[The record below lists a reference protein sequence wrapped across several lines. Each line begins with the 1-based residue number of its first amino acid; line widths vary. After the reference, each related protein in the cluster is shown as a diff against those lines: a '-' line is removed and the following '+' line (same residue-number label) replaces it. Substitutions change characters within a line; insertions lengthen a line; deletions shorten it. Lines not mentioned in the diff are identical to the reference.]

1 MPENLRPGGILTLDI
16 SLSTGWT
23 YAHPADE
30 RNLAG
35 GVWKLGT
42 IYEKKTHAQQLG
54 MLARALLNHIET
66 ALYEYAPARV
76 VFESP
81 ISKAQTTDRL
91 LKYLCAAVEIAC
103 FDAGV
108 RCFEVAAPTAR
119 ALVLGRGTF
128 QKPLRGQGK
137 VVMRAP
143 RGKTEKQSMVVG
155 DAKEE
160 VALWCQE
167 FGYQPVDDNHADSI
181 VLWRYAL
188 AMSRSKATGRASV

>member
-1 MPENLRPGGILTLDI
+1 MPEKPRPGGILTFDI

-23 YAHPADE
+23 YGHPAE
-30 RNLAG
+30 ENNIAG
-35 GVWKLGT
+35 GVYALGK
-42 IYEKKTHAQQLG
+42 IYNPKSHAQQLG
-54 MLARALLNHIET
+54 MLARDLLNFTESL
-66 ALYEYAPARV
+66 LYEFAPYRV

-103 FDAGV
+103 HDAGV
-108 RCFEVAAPTAR
+108 RCFEVGAPTAR

-137 VVMRAP
+137 TVLRAP
-143 RGKTEKQSMVVG
+143 RGKNIKVPMLVG

-160 VALWCQE
+160 VALWCAE
-167 FGYQPVDDNHADSI
+167 AGYQPVDHNHGDSI

-188 AMSRSKATGRASV
+188 AMSRSKASAGASV